1 MPVVSIVTPLYNKV
15 GYLTEAVESVLAQ
28 TFTDWELIIV
38 DNGSTDGGYE
48 LARTY
53 EDPRIRVTE
62 EHSKQGPGAARNKGV
77 SLAKG
82 EWTLFFDSDDLL
94 EPNHL
99 EALLK
104 RAAEV
109 PEADMVAG
117 GWVEFTDAAP
127 DRKTNQHPGRIGDAA
142 AIRNSAIAAPPWA
155 IHAAIVRTAR
165 LGEHYLWPEELDR
178 FTNEDVVFWF
188 RLIADFDFAICDSS
202 GALYRMQTPGC
213 RSPVTDTRR
222 RVPEFEMAEE
232 YNVRYLEETG
242 RTVTAE
248 HCEMFVRVF
257 SRLFLDALDI
267 GDRQV
272 ARRASARATAWLRRY
287 FEVAERPKWPM
298 VLRRRLGI
306 PLSTQLLAARQQ
318 LGNKRQILKQRTTAV
333 RDMMFKFRHRF
344 GGVPVV
350 FAEHT
355 LRLDETLRRWNIA
368 VEKSLQDAMVER
380 IQPGDLMI
388 DVGAHFGMHTLLAA
402 CLVGEK
408 GKVVAFDPTPATVR
422 LLRRNLGL
430 NGLNGRVT
438 VVESAVSN
446 SAADRIEFFIPR
458 EGPMV
463 EASLQP
469 MVDGMN
475 RTMVANVRLDE
486 FRKNL
491 DRRVAF
497 IKIDVEGAELEVL
510 RGAKEMLRE
519 DQPVL
524 AIEVHGFALPR
535 FRASVRDLRE
545 FLESFGYTET
555 LLEGQQF
562 NGSLYFQALYTPVS
576 RSESLERA

>member
-48 LARTY
+48 LAKTF

-77 SLAKG
+77 SLARG

-94 EPNHL
+94 EKSHL

-104 RAAEV
+104 RAEEV
-109 PEADMVAG
+109 PEADMIAG

-127 DRKTNQHPGRIGDAA
+127 DRKTNQHPGRIGDVA
-142 AIRNSAIAAPPWA
+142 AIRTFAIAAPPWA
-155 IHAAIVRTAR
+155 IHATIVRTAR
-165 LGEHYLWPEELDR
+165 LCEHYLWPEELDR

-188 RLIADFDFAICDSS
+188 RLIADFEFAVCDSS

-232 YNVRYLEETG
+232 YNVRYLEESG

-257 SRLFLDALDI
+257 SRLFLDASEI
-267 GDRQV
+267 RDRQT
-272 ARRASARATAWLRRY
+272 AKRASAHASNWLERY
-287 FEVAERPKWPM
+287 FNVCENPKWPM

-306 PLSTQLLAARQQ
+306 PLATQLLAARQRFGNRRQ
-318 LGNKRQILKQRTTAV
+318 LLKQRTTAV
-333 RDMMFKFRHRF
+333 RDMMFKFRHGF
-344 GGVPVV
+344 GGVPMV
-350 FAEHT
+350 FADQT
-355 LRLDETLRRWNIA
+355 LRLDESLRRWNIE
-368 VEKSLQDAMVER
+368 VEKSLQEVMVRE
-380 IQPGDLMI
+380 IHPGDLVV

-422 LLRRNLGL
+422 MLRRNLGL

-446 SAADRIEFFIPR
+446 SPADHIEFFIPR

-463 EASLQP
+463 EASLRP
-469 MVDGMN
+469 MVEGMN
-475 RTMVANVRLDE
+475 RTMVANVRLDD
-486 FRKNL
+486 FRKTF
-491 DRRVAF
+491 DRKVSF

-510 RGAKEMLRE
+510 RGAKDILRE
-519 DQPVL
+519 DRPVL

-535 FRASVRDLRE
+535 FKASVRDLRE

-576 RSESLERA
+576 RSEAQGRA